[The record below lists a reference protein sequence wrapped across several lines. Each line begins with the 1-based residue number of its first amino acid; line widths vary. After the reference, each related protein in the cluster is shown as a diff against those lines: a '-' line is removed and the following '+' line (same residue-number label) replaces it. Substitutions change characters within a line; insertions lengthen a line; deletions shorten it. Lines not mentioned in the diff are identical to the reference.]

1 MKGDINETRKIE
13 RKGRRDTYM
22 KNSER
27 ERNQESKEGERK
39 IGRNK
44 ERKVSKGQT
53 DEETRC

>member
-44 ERKVSKGQT
+44 EIKREK
-53 DEETRC
+53 